1 MLSPAWLNTEQP
13 EQHQLARSRHH
24 SDICWLTGLRCKAIF
39 ANTAPMN
46 PSLKWE
52 IDFLLQGVASIK
64 WKQVKSG
71 QARLPAPPLTSQH
84 LRNPSPSLFCKM
96 GAELALKSNR
106 KQIQTSLNLI
116 QSKSGVSPALSRS
129 LQPVY
134 KMGNTLV
141 NHTKII
147 HFIDIDRDGI
157 AKKETR

>member
-1 MLSPAWLNTEQP
+1 
-13 EQHQLARSRHH
+13 
-24 SDICWLTGLRCKAIF
+24 
-39 ANTAPMN
+39 
-46 PSLKWE
+46 
-52 IDFLLQGVASIK
+52 
-64 WKQVKSG
+64 
-71 QARLPAPPLTSQH
+71 
-84 LRNPSPSLFCKM
+84 M
-96 GAELALKSNR
+96 GAESALKSNR

-147 HFIDIDRDGI
+147 HFIDIVRDGF